1 MQRRSSNTFTY
12 GHNDTHAYTYAFV
25 TYAYTYACFAYTC
38 VTFTFT
44 LRHKQ

>member
-1 MQRRSSNTFTY
+1 MQRRSSNTCTY
-12 GHNDTHAYTYAFV
+12 GHNDTHAYAYACV
-25 TYAYTYACFAYTC
+25 TYAYTCVAYTC